1 MTINGTI
8 SNPPYSE
15 LGERALNHR
24 ATSLMIDPVTGHMVN
39 PEPPAIDGLSYLD
52 RVFDAGLNAVGV
64 TLAAHVDDFDTF
76 VEMAYHY
83 LNLISAQPHRLLQI
97 EQVSDIATAQDQ
109 QKLGIIFG
117 AQTGGMVGTEIWRW
131 TVLHKL
137 GLRIC
142 ALTYNERNPLGV
154 GCLEP
159 NDQGLT
165 SFGRQ
170 AVQEMN
176 RLGIT
181 LDISHVGPRTAMD
194 ALEFTSKPPIA
205 SHSNAAARTPSRRN
219 LTEEMM
225 QIIAEK
231 NGVMGLTGFSA
242 MTYRETGVRPTLT
255 DFLDMVDYVVQDIGI
270 DHVGIG
276 SDIFESYTK
285 LSWESTTKR
294 MYPQPWMYETRF
306 SDGMSHISDW
316 PWAVQGLVDR
326 GYSDDDIKQLTGG
339 NWLRVFRDTWATEV
353 GDIPP
358 SNMGWQAQADHY
370 GAPAEASAR

>member
-1 MTINGTI
+1 MTINGPVT
-8 SNPPYSE
+8 NPPYSD
-15 LGERALNHR
+15 LGERAAKHQ
-24 ATSLMIDPVTGHMVN
+24 ATTLIIDPVTGHMVN
-39 PEPPAIDGLSYLD
+39 PEPPAVDGKSYLD
-52 RVFDAGLNAVGV
+52 RVIDAGLNVVGV

-83 LNLISAQPHRLLQI
+83 LNLMSALPNKTMQI
-97 EQVSDIATAQDQ
+97 ERVADIETAVRQN
-109 QKLGIIFG
+109 KLGIIFG

-131 TVLHKL
+131 TILHKL

-142 ALTYNERNPLGV
+142 ALTYNERNPLGD

-181 LDISHVGPRTAMD
+181 LDVSHVGPRTTMD

-205 SHSNAAARTPSRRN
+205 SHSNAQARTASRRN
-219 LTEEMM
+219 LSPEAMR
-225 QIIAEK
+225 IIADK

-242 MTYRETGVRPTLT
+242 MTHRENGVRPTIN
-255 DFLDMVDYVVQDIGI
+255 DFLDMIDHVVDAIGI

-276 SDIFESYTK
+276 SDMFESYTK

-306 SDGMSHISDW
+306 TEGFSHISDW
-316 PWAVQGLVDR
+316 PWAIEGLVAR
-326 GYSDDDIKQLTGG
+326 GYSDEDIQKLIGQ
-339 NWLRVFRDTWATEV
+339 NWLRVFTDTWATEV
-353 GDIPP
+353 GDVPASDI
-358 SNMGWQAQADHY
+358 GWQGQADHY
-370 GAPAEASAR
+370 GTPGTAPSS